1 MEPKPTTTSS
11 SQAVILLISGVCCL
25 PQMATLDQQA
35 QQVIRQALD
44 ETDATAQI
52 RTVTISSV
60 AQGGVPAEIIK
71 EIQDSIGPN
80 NPLRLPALLIN
91 GKLVSFGVPELNQ
104 VKSALSLL

>member
-1 MEPKPTTTSS
+1 MDHKPTTTSS
-11 SQAVILLISGVCCL
+11 SQAVILLISGACCL

-35 QQVIRQALD
+35 QQIIRQALS
-44 ETDATAQI
+44 ETGATAQI

-104 VKSALSLL
+104 IKSALRLI

>member
-1 MEPKPTTTSS
+1 MESKQKITSPS
-11 SQAVILLISGVCCL
+11 EAIILLISGACCM
-25 PQMATLDQQA
+25 PQLAGLDQQA
-35 QQVIRQALD
+35 QQIIRQAVE
-44 ETDATAQI
+44 ETGTPAQV

-91 GKLVSFGVPELNQ
+91 EKLVSFGMPELNQ
-104 VKSALSLL
+104 IKSALSLI